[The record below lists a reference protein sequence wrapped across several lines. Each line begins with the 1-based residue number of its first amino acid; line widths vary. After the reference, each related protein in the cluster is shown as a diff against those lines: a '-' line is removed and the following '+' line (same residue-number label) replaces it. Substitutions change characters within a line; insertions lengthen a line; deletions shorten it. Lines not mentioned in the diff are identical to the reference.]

1 MQWIAEILFTK
12 GRIALMAQGFI
23 NTLIIT
29 FFAVLIGTVIG
40 TILAIFKVL
49 PRKSFTARFLSRV
62 ADVYIAVIRGTPILV
77 QLMIFYYIVFYGVRV
92 NSLFVAVIG
101 FGINSGAYVAE
112 IMRSGIMAVD
122 VGQTEAGRS
131 LGLGYKDN
139 MILIVLPQ
147 ALKNILPALGNESIM
162 LIKETSVASVI
173 TVTEFFNA
181 IKLIG
186 KASYNVTIPY
196 LFSALIYLVTVLLM
210 TWGISRFEA
219 KLRKGDIR
227 QQ

>member
-1 MQWIAEILFTK
+1 MQQVIAILFT
-12 GRIALMAQGFI
+12 RSRLELMVQGFV

-29 FFAVLIGTVIG
+29 FFAILIGIVIG

-49 PRKSFTARFLSRV
+49 PQKRIVFRVLSRA
-62 ADVYIAVIRGTPILV
+62 ADTYIAVIRGTPILV
-77 QLMIFYYIVFYGVRV
+77 QLMIFYYIVFYGVRI

-112 IMRSGIMAVD
+112 IMRSGILAVD
-122 VGQTEAGRS
+122 IGQTEAGRS

-147 ALKNILPALGNESIM
+147 ALKNILPALGNEAIM
-162 LIKETSVASVI
+162 LVKETSVASVI

-186 KASYNVTIPY
+186 KASYNVTVPY
-196 LFSALIYLVTVLLM
+196 LFSALVYLVTVLLM
-210 TWGISRFEA
+210 TWGISRLEA
-219 KLRKGDIR
+219 YLRKGDVR
-227 QQ
+227 Q

>member
-1 MQWIAEILFTK
+1 MRQIFEILFTR
-12 GRIALMAQGFI
+12 GRIDLMVQGFI

-49 PRKSFTARFLSRV
+49 PQKSLFSKIASRA

-77 QLMIFYYIVFYGVRV
+77 QLMIFYYIVFYGVQI
-92 NSLFVAVIG
+92 NSLLVAIIG

-122 VGQTEAGRS
+122 IGQTEAGRS
-131 LGLGYKDN
+131 LGLSYKEN
-139 MILIVLPQ
+139 MTLIVLPQ
-147 ALKNILPALGNESIM
+147 AVKNILPALGNEAIM
-162 LIKETSVASVI
+162 LVKETSVASVI
-173 TVTEFFNA
+173 TVSEFFNT

-186 KASYNVTIPY
+186 KASYNVTVPY
-196 LFSALIYLVTVLLM
+196 LFSALIYLITVLLM
-210 TWGISRFEA
+210 TAGIS
-219 KLRKGDIR
+219 KLERYLRRGDRK
-227 QQ
+227 

>member
-1 MQWIAEILFTK
+1 MQRIAVILFTR
-12 GRIALMAQGFI
+12 GRLGLMAQGFA

-29 FFAVLIGTVIG
+29 FFAILIGIVIG

-49 PRKSFTARFLSRV
+49 PRKRIIFRMLART
-62 ADVYIAVIRGTPILV
+62 ADVYIGVIRGTPILV
-77 QLMIFYYIVFYGVRV
+77 QLMIFYYIVFYGVRI

-112 IMRSGIMAVD
+112 IMRSGILAVD
-122 VGQTEAGRS
+122 IGQTEAGRS

-147 ALKNILPALGNESIM
+147 ALKNILPALGNEAIM
-162 LIKETSVASVI
+162 LVKETSVASVI

-186 KASYNVTIPY
+186 KASYNVTAPY
-196 LFSALIYLVTVLLM
+196 LFSALVYLVTVLFM
-210 TWGISRFEA
+210 TWGISRLEA
-219 KLRKGDIR
+219 YLRKGDVR
-227 QQ
+227 Q